1 MYSRSIT
8 NQSLSNL
15 DAKMKYDLSDDFQ
28 FNFEYQNLN
37 KLPNDNYNL
46 YQSSYVAYN
55 WSNNFK
61 NEKINE
67 LSAEAVTPW
76 LTASA
81 KFSTLNDHLYFNDIA
96 TNEVQQIVSPQQ
108 YEKTINYVSL
118 KLGREFKYGKF
129 ALDNTLLF
137 QNVSQDDAVL
147 NVPKFVTRNTLYFTD
162 FLFKKALF
170 LQTGITLN
178 YFTKY
183 YANEYN
189 PVIGEFF
196 VQDKKEIGGYPNLD
210 FFINAKIQRTRIY
223 FKAEHFNSSL
233 TGNNFYASP
242 NNPYRDFMLRFGLIW
257 NFFN

>member
-1 MYSRSIT
+1 
-8 NQSLSNL
+8 
-15 DAKMKYDLSDDFQ
+15 MKYDLNDDFQ

-55 WSNNFK
+55 WSNDFK
-61 NEKINE
+61 NEKVNE
-67 LSAEAVTPW
+67 ISAEAITPW

-81 KFSTLNDHLYFNDIA
+81 KLSTLNDHLYFDDVA
-96 TNEVQQIVSPQQ
+96 LDDAQQIVSPQQ
-108 YEKTINYVSL
+108 YDKTINYVSL

-129 ALDNTLLF
+129 ALDNTILY
-137 QNVSQDDAVL
+137 QNVRQDDNIL
-147 NVPKFVTRNTLYFTD
+147 NVPKIVTRNTIYFTD

-178 YFTKY
+178 YFSKY

-189 PVIGEFF
+189 PVVGEFF
-196 VQDKKEIGGYPNLD
+196 VQDKKEIGNYPNLD